1 MTIQTTSSFEDLP
14 IESALRRWVATGVAS
29 AVLLTGFM
37 GFMSLRSAQR
47 ASEDADW
54 VAHTHAVETSLATT
68 LEYAIDIE
76 TGSRGFAVTGDES
89 FLQLYRDANQFTG
102 QALQAL
108 RRMTA
113 DNPMQQRRLEHLE
126 SQIVARIEISKTMVA
141 ERWRTNTI
149 PSKSLFL

>member
-14 IESALRRWVATGVAS
+14 IESALRLWIATGVAS

-37 GFMSLRSAQR
+37 GFISFRSARQ

-68 LEYAIDIE
+68 LEHAIDIE

-89 FLQLYRDANQFTG
+89 FLQLYQDANQFTG
-102 QALQAL
+102 QGLKAL
-108 RRMTA
+108 RRLTA
-113 DNPMQQRRLEHLE
+113 DNPMQQQRLKHLE
-126 SQIVARIEISKTMVA
+126 LQIAARIEI
-141 ERWRTNTI
+141 
-149 PSKSLFL
+149 